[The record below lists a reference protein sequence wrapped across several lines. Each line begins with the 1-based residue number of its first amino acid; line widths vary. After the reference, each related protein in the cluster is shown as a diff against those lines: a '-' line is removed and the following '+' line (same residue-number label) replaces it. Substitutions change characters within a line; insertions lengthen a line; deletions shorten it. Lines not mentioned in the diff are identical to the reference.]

1 MGDGP
6 PSAASAFVDV
16 RGRAVCGG
24 PRRRPGAARH
34 DGQVSEVEV
43 RAVSA
48 VDDDLG
54 RWLLTCWTDVSNA
67 GGAVGFV
74 PPVTED
80 DVAPV
85 LDRLLEGVRSGRDVL
100 CLLTVDGAM
109 AGFAALV
116 GSSSPLRRHWATVL
130 RVQVH
135 PSRQGGGLGRVLMDG
150 VHGIARSRG
159 WEFLCLS
166 ARGGTGLDGFY
177 RGLGYTEIG
186 RLPGA
191 IRVAPGDDRDEI
203 LLARRL

>member
-1 MGDGP
+1 V
-6 PSAASAFVDV
+6 SAT
-16 RGRAVCGG
+16 
-24 PRRRPGAARH
+24 
-34 DGQVSEVEV
+34 EV

-48 VDDDLG
+48 VDEAL
-54 RWLLTCWTDVSNA
+54 RKELLTCWTDVTNA

-85 LDRLLEGVRSGRDVL
+85 LDRLLEGVSSGRDVL
-100 CLLTVDGAM
+100 ALLTVDGET
-109 AGFAALV
+109 AGFATLV

-135 PSRQGGGLGRVLMDG
+135 PSRQGAGLGRVLMNG
-150 VHGIARSRG
+150 VHEIARGRG
-159 WEFLCLS
+159 WEFLSLT

-177 RGLGYTEIG
+177 RGLGYTEVG

-191 IRVAPGDDRDEI
+191 IRVAPGDDREEI
-203 LLARRL
+203 LLACRL

>member
-1 MGDGP
+1 VP
-6 PSAASAFVDV
+6 
-16 RGRAVCGG
+16 
-24 PRRRPGAARH
+24 
-34 DGQVSEVEV
+34 EVEV
-43 RAVSA
+43 RAVST
-48 VDDDLG
+48 VDDVLRG
-54 RWLLTCWTDVSNA
+54 ELLACWTDVSNA

-85 LDRLLEGVRSGRDVL
+85 LARLLEGIDSGRDVL
-100 CLLTVDGAM
+100 CVLTVDGRT

-135 PSRQGGGLGRVLMDG
+135 PSHQGQGLGRDLMDG
-150 VHGIARSRG
+150 VHRIARDRG
-159 WEFLCLS
+159 WEFLSLT
-166 ARGGTGLDGFY
+166 ARGGTGVDAFY
-177 RGLGYTEIG
+177 RGLGYREVG

-203 LLARRL
+203 LLSCPL